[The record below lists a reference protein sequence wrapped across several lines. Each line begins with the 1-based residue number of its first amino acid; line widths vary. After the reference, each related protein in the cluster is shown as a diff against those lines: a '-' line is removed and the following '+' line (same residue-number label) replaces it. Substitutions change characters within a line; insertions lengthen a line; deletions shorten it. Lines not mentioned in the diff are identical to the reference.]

1 MYDVYICLWA
11 LISLSI
17 GSFYVKNKVDL
28 TISEHLCQTCL
39 QHSIE
44 AFGDDGKP
52 TLHVIANLYEWGLKR
67 KYNYLHG
74 FVVLMI
80 DIMVCYWRIC
90 DHHWKLYIDVLSLK
104 CLYNLGTV
112 YYSHERYEEAERYY
126 LQCLQRTKVRMVWYG
141 MRRYGA
147 VCMLKTYTW
156 LNILLH
162 IISWCHTCCI
172 GDIRQPPWWHV
183 DKHE

>member
-141 MRRYGA
+141 M
-147 VCMLKTYTW
+147 VCDGMGQFICLKLILDLIYYF
-156 LNILLH
+156 ILL
-162 IISWCHTCCI
+162 
-172 GDIRQPPWWHV
+172 V
-183 DKHE
+183 DVTLVV